1 MSVASQVTDVL
12 CNGTYSGSINLSVSG
27 GTPPYT
33 YLWSNGATTEDIGLL
48 TAGNYSVLISDNNL
62 CDTTM
67 SFTVNEPPAYQIT
80 QQSTPVTCH
89 GMSNGSVVLGVSG
102 ASPPYTIIWSNGDT
116 GLMADSLGAGLQTV
130 TITDIYNCDS
140 VIEFLITDPPLLIL
154 QSQITPVSCYGSAD
168 GKIELVVVG
177 GIPPYTFD
185 WSNGSTSNTI
195 ENLVPGEYDVIVTDS
210 LLCTKSDTFIINSP
224 LQVEISSVI
233 KPVSCKGFADGAIS
247 LTVNGGTP
255 PYAFLWSD
263 GSAGSSIAGKPGGDY
278 SVTIVDSKLCDTV
291 FSFVLPEADSIVIQA
306 TIRQPTCHDSKDG
319 SIQTAASGGMPPYSY
334 MWSNG
339 ESLPSVSGLSGGTY
353 QLDFMDTYGCSVVQS
368 YILNNPAVIQVT
380 PEIFPASCSNNGEV
394 NVTVTG
400 GIEPYSFM
408 WSNGATAQN
417 ISELPTGTYVLQ
429 ITDAADCIMNF
440 DFVVEGAETI
450 TINPIITPCRC
461 YGSKDGQILL
471 EISGGNGNKTTEWN
485 VEELHGNHIV
495 YLATGTYICT
505 VTDELLCQASDTL
518 FVPQPDSLFAGK
530 TVNPVI
536 CEGRRNGSIFLQ
548 PSGGTPPYTYIWSN
562 GSREQNLENVGKG
575 FYSFGINDVYNCAFD
590 DTVTLHEISC
600 NIFIPNV
607 YTPNADGVND
617 NFEIVGIEYFPDNEL
632 LIFNRWGKE
641 LLQFKGYKNEWDGR
655 DASGDRVADGVY
667 YYLLNLSDGRHFQ
680 GSVTIMR

>member
-1 MSVASQVTDVL
+1 
-12 CNGTYSGSINLSVSG
+12 
-27 GTPPYT
+27 
-33 YLWSNGATTEDIGLL
+33 
-48 TAGNYSVLISDNNL
+48 
-62 CDTTM
+62 
-67 SFTVNEPPAYQIT
+67 
-80 QQSTPVTCH
+80 
-89 GMSNGSVVLGVSG
+89 
-102 ASPPYTIIWSNGDT
+102 
-116 GLMADSLGAGLQTV
+116 
-130 TITDIYNCDS
+130 
-140 VIEFLITDPPLLIL
+140 
-154 QSQITPVSCYGSAD
+154 
-168 GKIELVVVG
+168 
-177 GIPPYTFD
+177 
-185 WSNGSTSNTI
+185 
-195 ENLVPGEYDVIVTDS
+195 
-210 LLCTKSDTFIINSP
+210 
-224 LQVEISSVI
+224 
-233 KPVSCKGFADGAIS
+233 
-247 LTVNGGTP
+247 
-255 PYAFLWSD
+255 
-263 GSAGSSIAGKPGGDY
+263 
-278 SVTIVDSKLCDTV
+278 
-291 FSFVLPEADSIVIQA
+291 
-306 TIRQPTCHDSKDG
+306 
-319 SIQTAASGGMPPYSY
+319 
-334 MWSNG
+334 
-339 ESLPSVSGLSGGTY
+339 
-353 QLDFMDTYGCSVVQS
+353 
-368 YILNNPAVIQVT
+368 
-380 PEIFPASCSNNGEV
+380 
-394 NVTVTG
+394 
-400 GIEPYSFM
+400 
-408 WSNGATAQN
+408 
-417 ISELPTGTYVLQ
+417 
-429 ITDAADCIMNF
+429 MNF